1 MSDYTIKVI
10 DSSTAL
16 GRAAIAVANC
26 GDAEEIGCALCGH
39 IVEARDP
46 RTNKIK
52 SLCKL
57 FFAWGGWNYLYM
69 CTRLVSTRV

>member
-16 GRAAIAVANC
+16 GRSDIAVANC
-26 GDAEEIGCALCGH
+26 GDAEEVGCALCGH
-39 IVEARDP
+39 VAEARDP

-52 SLCKL
+52 SLCKFFLRMLIELPL
-57 FFAWGGWNYLYM
+57 F
-69 CTRLVSTRV
+69 V